1 MTGRP
6 FIRICF
12 MALGLWAA
20 ASAQTT
26 PTLSVTPNPA
36 PAEKPFTLTLQG
48 VNATCGTVFSRES
61 VTVSGNRIDLRYSS
75 TTLYYPQS
83 AIPCPAYPI
92 GQGGAEGTGGTGGS
106 VLPILPNAPVFA
118 MPALKAGQYEV
129 WAENVPSCAYS
140 QPACLIRTLPVSAGT
155 LVVKT
160 DSSSAPSMYI
170 TPADTLAGHA
180 FDLTLW
186 SYGWDCGTVFDSAYA
201 TVYGNAI
208 TLNYQK
214 HENRSAVCPAI
225 YRPYG
230 VTFHIPAL
238 KAGSYS
244 VAAWDLDRCAPP
256 PRSVDCRAML
266 KPDFAGT
273 LLLRDGPA
281 RQGWFLKEHR
291 QAARTPFTLQLLN
304 YAYSVCGTAFGH
316 LNQAVAP
323 NGILLTF
330 TVTTGLPMG
339 CANGTTPWGPS
350 FQMPALAAGIY
361 PVRVQVQ
368 PACLYEQPA
377 CVIDPVPG
385 MVPISDTLVVTAE
398 SAVLLS
404 GLRAQGLQ
412 ADFQGARV
420 RFALPGA
427 GNWRAELS
435 DLSGKR
441 VAAGQAVSEGEG
453 RGSLALAGEPA
464 PGMYLLRLLRADG
477 ETLALPVIR

>member
-1 MTGRP
+1 MTARS
-6 FIRICF
+6 FTRICLI
-12 MALGLWAA
+12 ALGLWTANR
-20 ASAQTT
+20 AQTT
-26 PTLSVTPNPA
+26 ATLSVTPNPA
-36 PAEKPFTLTLQG
+36 PADKPFTLTLSG

-61 VTVSGNRIDLRYSS
+61 VTVAGNRIDLRYTSA
-75 TTLYYPQS
+75 TLYYPQS

-92 GQGGAEGTGGTGGS
+92 GQGGAAASGDAAGAAS
-106 VLPILPNAPVFA
+106 ILPPNAPVFS
-118 MPALKAGQYEV
+118 MPALKAGSYEV

-155 LVVKT
+155 LVVKA
-160 DSSSAPSMYI
+160 DSGSAPSMYI

-186 SYGWDCGTVFDSAYA
+186 SYGWNCGTVFDSAYA

-214 HENRSAVCPAI
+214 HQNKSAVCPAI

-238 KAGSYS
+238 KAGTYS

-273 LLLRDGPA
+273 LLLRDGPV
-281 RQGWFLKEHR
+281 RPGWFLKEHT

-323 NGILLTF
+323 NGILLSF
-330 TVTTGLPMG
+330 TVATNLPMG

-350 FQMPALAAGIY
+350 FQMPALATGIY

-368 PACLYEQPA
+368 PTCLYEQPA
-377 CVIDPVPG
+377 CVIDPIPG
-385 MVPISDTLVVTAE
+385 ITPPSDTLVVTAE

-404 GLRAQGLQ
+404 GLRARGLQ
-412 ADFQGARV
+412 AGFQGARV
-420 RFALPGA
+420 RFALPGE
-427 GNWRAELS
+427 GSWGAELS

-441 VAAGQAVSEGEG
+441 VAAGRAVPEAEG
-453 RGSLALAGEPA
+453 RGSLALPEEPA
-464 PGMYLLRLLRADG
+464 PGIYLLRLRRADG
-477 ETLALPVIR
+477 ESLTLPVIR